1 MTASQKSRIAKIGIG
16 ILVALLVAG
25 VAAHLW
31 LTQRVK
37 SILSEEIPAHIHLNY
52 EGLTTN
58 VFLGNIKLKN
68 VKVQDSTTSFHLK
81 AETVS
86 LSGLKYLPL
95 LQKGNITISEFL
107 VESPQVTYQKK
118 KTEHDSIT
126 SSQNQR
132 EPKNINIQNFR
143 IHNGQLKLLQ
153 PDSDS
158 TLAQLEGVEVLVT
171 DIIHSAEIA
180 SQSLP
185 FTFGEYEIETQKG
198 YYDLGPL
205 EDLQWQS
212 AKLNTTEGS
221 IQKLQLHTKYSWEE
235 LSKKLAVEHDHYNL
249 VIDSVLLKQPD
260 FGMTDHS
267 PKFHLEALELHHPI
281 FEVYRD
287 KLLPD
292 DTTHKKLYNQALRDL
307 DFDLLVNTIHIS
319 EGMVAYEERLEADV
333 EPESLRFTDISAT
346 IRNLH
351 SKGSGMVSVAA
362 QSQLMGDGQ
371 LTLDWSFDPQSQ
383 SNDFLASGSLKQFR
397 TENISPFLRTNL
409 GAEVKG
415 TIDQMY
421 FTISGNETESQG
433 DMKMAYDQF
442 EFVVLKK
449 DKLGVNKL
457 LTALVNI
464 FAKESSKADR
474 DGFRHGDFKV
484 KRQPDKSFFNYLWLN
499 VKSGLVDTMTGKG
512 KQRKK

>member
-31 LTQRVK
+31 FTQRVK
-37 SILSEEIPAHIHLNY
+37 SILSEEIPAHIHLTY

-58 VFLGNIKLKN
+58 VFMGNIKLKN
-68 VKVQDSTTSFHLK
+68 VTVQDSITSFDLK

-95 LQKGNITISEFL
+95 LQKGAISISEFL
-107 VESPQVTYQKK
+107 VESPQVTYQRK
-118 KTEHDSIT
+118 KTEHDSLAH
-126 SSQNQR
+126 QDQR
-132 EPKNINIQNFR
+132 EPKTINIQNFR
-143 IHNGQLKLLQ
+143 IQNGQLKLLQ

-158 TLAQLEGVEVLVT
+158 TLAQLEGVDVLLT
-171 DIIHSAEIA
+171 DITHNKETA

-185 FTFGEYEIETQKG
+185 FTFGAYAIETQKG

-212 AKLNTTEGS
+212 AKLNIDEGS
-221 IQKLQLHTKYSWEE
+221 IQKLELRTKYSREE
-235 LSKKLAVEHDHYNL
+235 LSEKLTAEHDHYNL

-260 FGMTDHS
+260 FDLANHS
-267 PKFHLEALELHHPI
+267 PKFHLEALELRHPI

-292 DTTHKKLYNQALRDL
+292 DTTHKKLYNQALRNLDL
-307 DFDLLVNTIHIS
+307 DLLVNTIHIS
-319 EGMVAYEERLEADV
+319 NGTVAYEEKLEADV
-333 EPESLRFTDISAT
+333 TPESLRFTDISAT

-457 LTALVNI
+457 LTAIVNI
-464 FAKESSKADR
+464 FAKESSKADG

>member
-1 MTASQKSRIAKIGIG
+1 MSQPKKVKIALWT
-16 ILVALLVAG
+16 LVALLAIG
-25 VAAHLW
+25 VTAQLW
-31 LTQRVK
+31 FTQRVRAL
-37 SILSEEIPAHIHLNY
+37 LSEELPSHIHLSY
-52 EGLTTN
+52 EGLSTN
-58 VFLGNIKLKN
+58 VLLGKIGLQ
-68 VKVQDSTTSFHLK
+68 KVAFQDNTTSLDLK
-81 AETVS
+81 AEAVT
-86 LSGLKYLPL
+86 LSGLEYLPL
-95 LQKGNITISEFL
+95 LQKGAIAISDL
-107 VESPQVTYQKK
+107 TVEAPQVTYQKK
-118 KTEHDSIT
+118 NLENDSIAT
-126 SSQNQR
+126 KRNQG
-132 EPKNINIQNFR
+132 EPKNISIQNFR
-143 IHNGQLKLLQ
+143 IHNGQLKVLQ
-153 PDSDS
+153 HDSDS
-158 TLAQLEGVEVLVT
+158 TLVQLGGVDVRVT
-171 DIIHSAEIA
+171 DITHNKETA

-185 FTFGEYEIETQKG
+185 FTFGAYAIETQNG
-198 YYDLGPL
+198 YFDLGPL

-212 AKLNTTEGS
+212 AKLDTSEGS
-221 IQKLQLHTKYSWEE
+221 IQKLELRTKYSREE
-235 LSKKLAVEHDHYNL
+235 LSKKLTVEHDHYDL

-260 FGMTDHS
+260 FGLADHS
-267 PKFHLEALELHHPI
+267 PKFHLEDLELYHPI
-281 FEVYRD
+281 FQVYRD

-415 TIDQMY
+415 TINQMY
-421 FTISGNETESQG
+421 FTISGNEVESQG

-457 LTALVNI
+457 LTAIVNI
-464 FAKESSKADR
+464 FAKESSKADG

-499 VKSGLVDTMTGKG
+499 IKNGLVDTVAGNGK
-512 KQRKK
+512 KE

>member
-1 MTASQKSRIAKIGIG
+1 M
-16 ILVALLVAG
+16 LVALLAIG
-25 VAAHLW
+25 VTAQLW
-31 LTQRVK
+31 FTQRVK
-37 SILSEEIPAHIHLNY
+37 VLLSKDFPSHITLSY
-52 EGLTTN
+52 ERLTTN
-58 VFLGNIKLKN
+58 VLLGKIGLQ
-68 VKVQDSTTSFHLK
+68 KVAFQDSTTSLDLK
-81 AETVS
+81 AESVT
-86 LSGLKYLPL
+86 LSGLKYFPL
-95 LQKGNITISEFL
+95 LQKGAIAISDL
-107 VESPQVTYQKK
+107 TVESPQVTYQKK
-118 KTEHDSIT
+118 NLENDSLST
-126 SSQNQR
+126 KRNQG
-132 EPKNINIQNFR
+132 EPKNISIQNFR
-143 IHNGQLKLLQ
+143 IRNGQLKVLQ
-153 PDSDS
+153 HDSDS
-158 TLAQLEGVEVLVT
+158 TLVQLDGVDVLLT
-171 DIIHSAEIA
+171 DITHNTETA

-185 FTFGEYEIETQKG
+185 FTYGAYEIETQKG

-205 EDLQWQS
+205 ENLQWQS
-212 AKLNTTEGS
+212 AKLNTAEGS
-221 IQKLQLHTKYSWEE
+221 IQKLELHTKYSREE
-235 LSKKLAVEHDHYNL
+235 LSKKLTVEHDHYDL

-260 FGMTDHS
+260 FGLADHS
-267 PKFHLEALELHHPI
+267 PKFHLEDLELYHPI
-281 FEVYRD
+281 FQVYRD

-307 DFDLLVNTIHIS
+307 DFDLLVNTIHIF
-319 EGMVAYEERLEADV
+319 EGMVAYEERLEVDV

-351 SKGSGMVSVAA
+351 SKGSGMVSVSA

-371 LTLDWSFDPQSQ
+371 LTLDWSFDPQSR

-409 GAEVKG
+409 NAEVKG

-457 LTALVNI
+457 LTAIVNI
-464 FAKESSKADR
+464 FAKESSKADG

-499 VKSGLVDTMTGKG
+499 VKNGLVDTMTGKG

>member
-1 MTASQKSRIAKIGIG
+1 M
-16 ILVALLVAG
+16 LVALLAIG
-25 VAAHLW
+25 VTAQLW
-31 LTQRVK
+31 FTQRVK
-37 SILSEEIPAHIHLNY
+37 VLLSEDLPSHITLSY
-52 EGLTTN
+52 ERLTTN
-58 VFLGNIKLKN
+58 VLLGKIGLQ
-68 VKVQDSTTSFHLK
+68 KVAFQDNTTSLDLK
-81 AETVS
+81 AESVT

-95 LQKGNITISEFL
+95 LQKGAIAISDL
-107 VESPQVTYQKK
+107 TVEAPQVTYQKK
-118 KTEHDSIT
+118 NLENDSLST
-126 SSQNQR
+126 NKKHG
-132 EPKNINIQNFR
+132 EPKNISIENFSIR
-143 IHNGQLKLLQ
+143 NGQLKMLQ
-153 PDSDS
+153 HDSDS
-158 TLAQLEGVEVLVT
+158 TLVHLEGVDMQLT
-171 DIIHSAEIA
+171 NITHNAETA
-180 SQSLP
+180 SQPLP
-185 FTFGEYEIETQKG
+185 FTFGAYEIETQKG

-212 AKLNTTEGS
+212 AKLDTSEGS
-221 IQKLQLHTKYSWEE
+221 IQKLELRTKYSREE
-235 LSKKLAVEHDHYNL
+235 LSKKLTVEHDHYNL

-260 FGMTDHS
+260 FGLADHS
-267 PKFHLEALELHHPI
+267 PKFHLEDLELYHPI
-281 FEVYRD
+281 FQVYRD

-319 EGMVAYEERLEADV
+319 EGMVAYEERLEAEV

-351 SKGSGMVSVAA
+351 SKGSGMVSVSA

-371 LTLDWSFDPQSQ
+371 LTLDWSFDPQSH

-409 GAEVKG
+409 NAEVKG

-457 LTALVNI
+457 LTAIVNI
-464 FAKESSKADR
+464 FAKESSKADA

-499 VKSGLVDTMTGKG
+499 VKNGLVDTMTGKG

>member
-1 MTASQKSRIAKIGIG
+1 M
-16 ILVALLVAG
+16 LVALLVIG
-25 VAAHLW
+25 VTAQLW
-31 LTQRVK
+31 FTQRVK
-37 SILSEEIPAHIHLNY
+37 ALLSEELPSHITLSY
-52 EGLTTN
+52 EGLSTN
-58 VFLGNIKLKN
+58 VLLGKIGLQ
-68 VKVQDSTTSFHLK
+68 KVAFQDSTTSLDLK
-81 AETVS
+81 AESVA

-95 LQKGNITISEFL
+95 LQKGAIAISDL
-107 VESPQVTYQKK
+107 TVESPQVTYQKK
-118 KTEHDSIT
+118 NLENDSLT
-126 SSQNQR
+126 TKQNQG
-132 EPKNINIQNFR
+132 EPKNISIQNFR
-143 IHNGQLKLLQ
+143 IHNGQLKLLHH
-153 PDSDS
+153 DSDS
-158 TLAQLEGVEVLVT
+158 TLVQLEGVSVLVT
-171 DIIHSAEIA
+171 NITHNAETA
-180 SQSLP
+180 PQPLP
-185 FTFGEYEIETQKG
+185 FTFGTYEIETQKG

-205 EDLQWQS
+205 ENLQWQS
-212 AKLNTTEGS
+212 AKLDTLEGS
-221 IQKLQLHTKYSWEE
+221 IQKLELRTKYSREE
-235 LSKKLAVEHDHYNL
+235 LSKKLTVEHDHYDL

-260 FGMTDHS
+260 FGLADHS
-267 PKFHLEALELHHPI
+267 PKFHLEDLELYHPI
-281 FEVYRD
+281 FQVYRD

-351 SKGSGMVSVAA
+351 SKGSGMVSIAA

-383 SNDFLASGSLKQFR
+383 SNDFLASGSLKQFQ

-409 GAEVKG
+409 NAEVKG

-457 LTALVNI
+457 LTAIVNI
-464 FAKESSKADR
+464 FAKESSKADG

-484 KRQPDKSFFNYLWLN
+484 KRQTDKSFFNYLWLN
-499 VKSGLVDTMTGKG
+499 VKNGLVDTMTGKG

>member
-1 MTASQKSRIAKIGIG
+1 M
-16 ILVALLVAG
+16 LVALLAIG
-25 VAAHLW
+25 VTAQLW
-31 LTQRVK
+31 FTQRVK
-37 SILSEEIPAHIHLNY
+37 VLLSKDLPSHITLSY
-52 EGLTTN
+52 ERLTTN
-58 VFLGNIKLKN
+58 VLLGKIGLQ
-68 VKVQDSTTSFHLK
+68 KVAFQDSTTSLDLK
-81 AETVS
+81 AESVT

-95 LQKGNITISEFL
+95 LQKGAIAISDL
-107 VESPQVTYQKK
+107 TVESPQVTYQKK
-118 KTEHDSIT
+118 NLENDSLT
-126 SSQNQR
+126 TKQNQG
-132 EPKNINIQNFR
+132 EPKNISIQNFR
-143 IHNGQLKLLQ
+143 IQNGQLKVLQ
-153 PDSDS
+153 HDSDS
-158 TLAQLEGVEVLVT
+158 TLVQLDGVDVLLT
-171 DIIHSAEIA
+171 DISHNTETA
-180 SQSLP
+180 SQPLP
-185 FTFGEYEIETQKG
+185 FAFGAYKIQTQNG
-198 YYDLGPL
+198 HYDLGPL

-212 AKLNTTEGS
+212 AKLDTSEGS
-221 IQKLQLHTKYSWEE
+221 IQKLELRTKYSREE
-235 LSKKLAVEHDHYNL
+235 LSKKLTVEHDHYHL

-267 PKFHLEALELHHPI
+267 PKFHLETLELHHPI
-281 FEVYRD
+281 FQVYRD

-351 SKGSGMVSVAA
+351 SKGSGMVSVSA

-383 SNDFLASGSLKQFR
+383 SNDFLASGSLKQFQ

-409 GAEVKG
+409 NAEVKG

-421 FTISGNETESQG
+421 FTISGNEVESQG

-457 LTALVNI
+457 LTAIVNI
-464 FAKESSKADR
+464 FAKESSKADG

-484 KRQPDKSFFNYLWLN
+484 KRQTDKSFFNYLWLN
-499 VKSGLVDTMTGKG
+499 VKNGLVDTMTGKG
-512 KQRKK
+512 KKRKN

>member
-1 MTASQKSRIAKIGIG
+1 MSQPKKVKIALWT
-16 ILVALLVAG
+16 LVALLAIG
-25 VAAHLW
+25 VTAQLW
-31 LTQRVK
+31 FTQRVK
-37 SILSEEIPAHIHLNY
+37 ALLSEELPSHITLSY
-52 EGLTTN
+52 DRLTTN
-58 VFLGNIKLKN
+58 VLLGKIGMKD
-68 VKVQDSTTSFHLK
+68 VAFQDSTTSLNLK
-81 AETVS
+81 AEAVTV
-86 LSGLKYLPL
+86 SGLKYLPL
-95 LQKGNITISEFL
+95 LQKGEIAISDL
-107 VESPQVTYQKK
+107 TVEAPQVTYQKK
-118 KTEHDSIT
+118 NLENDSIAT
-126 SSQNQR
+126 KQNQGA
-132 EPKNINIQNFR
+132 PKNISIQNFR
-143 IHNGQLKLLQ
+143 IQNGQLKLLQ
-153 PDSDS
+153 HDSDS
-158 TLAQLEGVEVLVT
+158 TLVQLEGMSVLVT
-171 DIIHSAEIA
+171 DITHNTETA
-180 SQSLP
+180 SLPLP
-185 FTFGEYEIETQKG
+185 FTFGAYQIQTQKG

-212 AKLNTTEGS
+212 AKLDTSEGS
-221 IQKLQLHTKYSWEE
+221 IQKLELRTKYSREE
-235 LSKKLAVEHDHYNL
+235 LSKKLTVEHDHYDL
-249 VIDSVLLKQPD
+249 VIDSVLLKKPD
-260 FGMTDHS
+260 FGLTDHL

-351 SKGSGMVSVAA
+351 SEGSGMVSVAA

-383 SNDFLASGSLKQFR
+383 SNDFLASGSLKQFQ

-409 GAEVKG
+409 NAEVKG
-415 TIDQMY
+415 TINQMY
-421 FTISGNETESQG
+421 FTISGNELESQG

-457 LTALVNI
+457 LTAIVNI
-464 FAKESSKADR
+464 FAKESSKADG

-499 VKSGLVDTMTGKG
+499 IKNGLVDTVAGTGK
-512 KQRKK
+512 KE